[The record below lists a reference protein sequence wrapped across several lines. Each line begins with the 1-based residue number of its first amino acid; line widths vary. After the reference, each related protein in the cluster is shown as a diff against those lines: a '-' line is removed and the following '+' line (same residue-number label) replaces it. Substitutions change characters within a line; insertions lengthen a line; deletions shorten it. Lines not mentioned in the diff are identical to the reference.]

1 MKFETN
7 IQGMKD
13 TLAHY
18 RREWT
23 KRNLEVEIKIAEGG
37 RITFST
43 EERKIKEYSISSINR
58 RRFLMYII
66 RATYEDTS
74 LTVTQ
79 LVKLLGCSRQAI
91 ETMII
96 DCADAKWIKVEKSE
110 RNLRSLTANKILIE
124 SYEKYTDW
132 LWSVYDNLEL
142 RNLSIHI
149 SQLQKDLALIQD

>member
-96 DCADAKWIKVEKSE
+96 DCADAKWIKVEKSQ
-110 RNLRSLTANKILIE
+110 RNLRSLTANKVLIE

-132 LWSVYDNLEL
+132 LWSVYDSLEL

-149 SQLQKDLALIQD
+149 SQLQKDLDKSV

>member
-58 RRFLMYII
+58 RRFLMYLI

-132 LWSVYDNLEL
+132 LWSVYDSLEL

-149 SQLQKDLALIQD
+149 SQLQKDLDKSV

>member
-1 MKFETN
+1 
-7 IQGMKD
+7 MKD

-43 EERKIKEYSISSINR
+43 DERKIKEYSISSINR

-132 LWSVYDNLEL
+132 LWSVYDSLEL

-149 SQLQKDLALIQD
+149 SQLQKDLDNSV

>member
-1 MKFETN
+1 
-7 IQGMKD
+7 MKD

-110 RNLRSLTANKILIE
+110 RNLRSLSANKILIE

-132 LWSVYDNLEL
+132 LWSVYDSLEL
-142 RNLSIHI
+142 RNISIHI
-149 SQLQKDLALIQD
+149 SQLQKDLDNSV

>member
-1 MKFETN
+1 
-7 IQGMKD
+7 
-13 TLAHY
+13 
-18 RREWT
+18 
-23 KRNLEVEIKIAEGG
+23 
-37 RITFST
+37 
-43 EERKIKEYSISSINR
+43 
-58 RRFLMYII
+58 MYII

-132 LWSVYDNLEL
+132 LWSVYDSLEL
-142 RNLSIHI
+142 RGLSIHI
-149 SQLQKDLALIQD
+149 SQLQKDLDKSV

>member
-110 RNLRSLTANKILIE
+110 RNLRSLSANKILIE

-132 LWSVYDNLEL
+132 LWSVYDSLEL
-142 RNLSIHI
+142 RNISIHI
-149 SQLQKDLALIQD
+149 SQLQKDLDNSV

>member
-96 DCADAKWIKVEKSE
+96 DCTDAKWIKVEKSE

-132 LWSVYDNLEL
+132 LWSVYDSLEL

-149 SQLQKDLALIQD
+149 SQLQKDLDKSV

>member
-1 MKFETN
+1 
-7 IQGMKD
+7 MKD

-58 RRFLMYII
+58 RRFLMYLI

-132 LWSVYDNLEL
+132 LWSVYDSLEL

-149 SQLQKDLALIQD
+149 SQLQKDLDNSV

>member
-132 LWSVYDNLEL
+132 LWSVYDSL
-142 RNLSIHI
+142 
-149 SQLQKDLALIQD
+149 

>member
-23 KRNLEVEIKIAEGG
+23 KKNLEVEIKIAEGG

-132 LWSVYDNLEL
+132 LWSVYDSLEL

-149 SQLQKDLALIQD
+149 SQLQKDLDKSV

>member
-96 DCADAKWIKVEKSE
+96 DCTDAKWIKVEKSE

-124 SYEKYTDW
+124 SYERYTDW
-132 LWSVYDNLEL
+132 LWSVYDSLEL

-149 SQLQKDLALIQD
+149 SQLQKDLDKSV

>member
-13 TLAHY
+13 TLEYY

-23 KRNLEVEIKIAEGG
+23 KKNLEVEIKIAEGG

-132 LWSVYDNLEL
+132 LWSVYDSLEL

-149 SQLQKDLALIQD
+149 AQLQKDLAKSV

>member
-1 MKFETN
+1 
-7 IQGMKD
+7 MKD

-96 DCADAKWIKVEKSE
+96 DCADAKWIRVEKRE
-110 RNLRSLTANKILIE
+110 RNLRCLTANKILIE

-132 LWSVYDNLEL
+132 LWSVYDSLEL

-149 SQLQKDLALIQD
+149 AQLQKDLAKSV

>member
-1 MKFETN
+1 
-7 IQGMKD
+7 MKD

-37 RITFST
+37 RITFPT

-132 LWSVYDNLEL
+132 LWSVYDSLEL

-149 SQLQKDLALIQD
+149 SQLQKDLDKSV

>member
-1 MKFETN
+1 
-7 IQGMKD
+7 MKD

-110 RNLRSLTANKILIE
+110 RNIRSTLHLHNQ
-124 SYEKYTDW
+124 
-132 LWSVYDNLEL
+132 
-142 RNLSIHI
+142 LS
-149 SQLQKDLALIQD
+149 LFL

>member
-110 RNLRSLTANKILIE
+110 RNLRFLSANKILIE

-132 LWSVYDNLEL
+132 LWAVYDSLEL

-149 SQLQKDLALIQD
+149 SQLQKDLDKSV

>member
-96 DCADAKWIKVEKSE
+96 DCADAKWIKVDKSE

-132 LWSVYDNLEL
+132 LWSVYDSLEL

-149 SQLQKDLALIQD
+149 SQLQKDLDKSV

>member
-124 SYEKYTDW
+124 SYEKYTNW
-132 LWSVYDNLEL
+132 LWSVYDSLEL

-149 SQLQKDLALIQD
+149 SQLQKDLDNSV

>member
-1 MKFETN
+1 
-7 IQGMKD
+7 MKD

-132 LWSVYDNLEL
+132 LWSVYDSLEL

-149 SQLQKDLALIQD
+149 SQLQKDLDKSV

>member
-13 TLAHY
+13 TLEHY

-23 KRNLEVEIKIAEGG
+23 KKNLEVEIKIAEGG

-96 DCADAKWIKVEKSE
+96 DCADAKWIKVEQSE

-132 LWSVYDNLEL
+132 LWSVYDSLEL

-149 SQLQKDLALIQD
+149 SQLQKDLDKSV

>member
-96 DCADAKWIKVEKSE
+96 DCTDAKWIKVEKSE

-132 LWSVYDNLEL
+132 LWSVYDSLEL

-149 SQLQKDLALIQD
+149 SQLQKDLDNSV

>member
-66 RATYEDTS
+66 RATYDETS

-96 DCADAKWIKVEKSE
+96 DCADAKWIKVDKSE

-132 LWSVYDNLEL
+132 LWSVYDSLEL

-149 SQLQKDLALIQD
+149 SQLQKDLDKSV

>member
-23 KRNLEVEIKIAEGG
+23 KKNLEVEIKIAEGG

-110 RNLRSLTANKILIE
+110 RNLRFLTANKILIE

-132 LWSVYDNLEL
+132 LWSVYDSLEL

-149 SQLQKDLALIQD
+149 SQLQKDLDNSV

>member
-96 DCADAKWIKVEKSE
+96 DCADAKWIKVEKSQ

-132 LWSVYDNLEL
+132 LWSVYDSLEL

-149 SQLQKDLALIQD
+149 SQLQKDLDKSV

>member
-132 LWSVYDNLEL
+132 LWSVYDSLEL
-142 RNLSIHI
+142 QNLSIHI
-149 SQLQKDLALIQD
+149 AQLQKDLAKSV

>member
-132 LWSVYDNLEL
+132 LWSVYDSLEL

-149 SQLQKDLALIQD
+149 SQLQKDLTKSV

>member
-1 MKFETN
+1 
-7 IQGMKD
+7 MKD

-37 RITFST
+37 RLTFST

-132 LWSVYDNLEL
+132 LWSVYDSLEL

-149 SQLQKDLALIQD
+149 SQLQKDLDKSV

>member
-23 KRNLEVEIKIAEGG
+23 KKNLEVEIKIAEGG

-110 RNLRSLTANKILIE
+110 RNLRSLTANKILID
-124 SYEKYTDW
+124 SYEKYTYW
-132 LWSVYDNLEL
+132 LWSVYDSLEL

-149 SQLQKDLALIQD
+149 SQLQKDLAKSV

>member
-1 MKFETN
+1 
-7 IQGMKD
+7 MKD

-37 RITFST
+37 RLTFST

-96 DCADAKWIKVEKSE
+96 DCADAKWIKVEKSQ

-132 LWSVYDNLEL
+132 LWSVYDSLEL

-149 SQLQKDLALIQD
+149 SQLQKDLDKSV

>member
-1 MKFETN
+1 
-7 IQGMKD
+7 MKD
-13 TLAHY
+13 TLAYY

-132 LWSVYDNLEL
+132 LWSVYDSLEL

-149 SQLQKDLALIQD
+149 SQLQKDLDKSV

>member
-1 MKFETN
+1 
-7 IQGMKD
+7 MKD

-96 DCADAKWIKVEKSE
+96 DCADAKWIKVEKIE

-124 SYEKYTDW
+124 SYEKYTNW
-132 LWSVYDNLEL
+132 LWSVYDSLEL

-149 SQLQKDLALIQD
+149 SQLQKDLDKSV

>member
-96 DCADAKWIKVEKSE
+96 DCANAKWIKVEKSE

-132 LWSVYDNLEL
+132 LWSVYDSLEL

-149 SQLQKDLALIQD
+149 SQLQKDLDKSV